1 VIVDGCFW
9 VTHLL
14 FPNIFQTFQHNF
26 NTISTDPETAAKMP
40 AVLALR
46 DALYTPSFRQFVA
59 EITGVNDLTD
69 RVDCSIN
76 AYGTCFRGCAVE
88 RGVFGIIVF

>member
-1 VIVDGCFW
+1 MTVDDCGW
-9 VTHLL
+9 L
-14 FPNIFQTFQHNF
+14 FLGHSPFVSKHF

-88 RGVFGIIVF
+88 REVFGIIVF

>member
-1 VIVDGCFW
+1 MTVDDYGW
-9 VTHLL
+9 L
-14 FPNIFQTFQHNF
+14 FIGRSPFVSKHF

-88 RGVFGIIVF
+88 REVFGIIVF

>member
-1 VIVDGCFW
+1 MTVDGVVSRSLTFCFK
-9 VTHLL
+9 
-14 FPNIFQTFQHNF
+14 TFSKHF

-88 RGVFGIIVF
+88 REVFGIIVF